1 MKKSLLLTSV
11 FCFGLSAAAQY
22 APADS
27 VKQILQVQEALLEFK
42 QHRTNAAKTIVAGV
56 VMTGIAYV
64 IHQRTESKTNLGY
77 YAGGGL
83 LIFGLV
89 DYHRA
94 QKHLK
99 P

>member
-1 MKKSLLLTSV
+1 
-11 FCFGLSAAAQY
+11 
-22 APADS
+22 
-27 VKQILQVQEALLEFK
+27 
-42 QHRTNAAKTIVAGV
+42 
-56 VMTGIAYV
+56 MTGIAYV